1 MALTPAVRADGGHGS
16 AAKDMTE
23 ELLIRREGRLLVL
36 TFNRPDSL
44 NAITREM
51 FERLGETLASAAADS
66 AIGAV
71 VLTGAGRGFSSGGDR
86 KRKAEDLAREALLPV
101 EQRTRPQTFE
111 ASVAEMRG
119 WARSVE
125 LLHAMPKPTIAMI
138 NGACAGAGLSL
149 AAACDL
155 RFSSRSA
162 VYASAFAAAGVS
174 GDFGGSWFWTRILGP
189 AKARELYLLAE
200 RMSADEAL
208 AFGLVHRV
216 FADADL
222 AGQTMVVAE
231 RLAGRAPHVAGYI
244 KENLNLALD
253 ASLAHAL
260 DVETRN
266 MLLSGRT
273 WLVEEPKPPAG

>member
-1 MALTPAVRADGGHGS
+1 MID
-16 AAKDMTE
+16 
-23 ELLIRREGRLLVL
+23 ELLIRREGRVLVL
-36 TFNRPDSL
+36 TFNRPDTL
-44 NAITREM
+44 NALTREM
-51 FERLGETLASAAADS
+51 FEGLAETLAAAATDS
-66 AIGAV
+66 AVGAV

-86 KRKAEDLAREALLPV
+86 KQKAEDVAREALLPAD
-101 EQRTRPQTFE
+101 QRTRPQTFE
-111 ASVAEMRG
+111 DSVAEMRG

-162 VYASAFAAAGVS
+162 IYTSAFAAAGVS
-174 GDFGGSWFWTRILGP
+174 GDFGGSWFWSRILGP

-200 RMSADEAL
+200 RMTADEAL

-216 FADADL
+216 FDDADL
-222 AGQTMVVAE
+222 AAQTMTVAE
-231 RLAGRAPHVAGYI
+231 RLASRAPHVAGYI
-244 KENLNLALD
+244 KENLNVALD
-253 ASLAHAL
+253 ASLARTL

-266 MLLSGRT
+266 MLLSGRA
-273 WLVEEPKPPAG
+273 WLVEEPKPPAAGQA